1 MLSDLEDIDAG
12 EYKILKNLS
21 PEGANLTFTV
31 DKIVLD

>member
-1 MLSDLEDIDAG
+1 MLSDLEDIDPD